1 MTHSYTIRVCHITH
15 ACVWHEIYLGLYDSI
30 MCHNM
35 MHSYLWHDSF
45 IHVPC
50 LLHACDVTGE
60 IWHIHVCDVTL
71 MCEKH
76 LWRGVDFLQHT
87 AHLSATYC
95 NVLQHAAT
103 HCNTLQHA
111 TPCCNTLQHC
121 NTPYPIYGLRRTVR
135 VIIHEYDSSMCRCMS
150 RSILD
155 YPASLFPPSLL
166 SRWWSE

>member
-103 HCNTLQHA
+103 HCNTLQYAA
-111 TPCCNTLQHC
+111 TRCNTLQHTAPRCTTLQHAATRC
-121 NTPYPIYGLRRTVR
+121 NTLQHAATRYTMLQHTAALQHTISNL
-135 VIIHEYDSSMCRCMS
+135 
-150 RSILD
+150 
-155 YPASLFPPSLL
+155 
-166 SRWWSE
+166 WSA